1 MILTIDVG
9 NTNVVMG
16 CVENGEVKSVCRL
29 ATNTNDLS
37 SDYALKMRQS
47 FEFDGID
54 YNNFSGAILSSV
66 VPQLNRAIKTAVK
79 KLTGLDCMVVGAGL
93 KTGVNVKIDDPGTLA
108 GDLITGA
115 VGALSIYKP
124 PIIVV
129 DMGTATTIV
138 ALDKDGAYLGGAII
152 PGVKLSYSALS
163 SGTSLL
169 PNIAIEAPAKCIGS
183 NTVDSMK
190 SGAVYGTAA
199 LVDGMIDRMEAE
211 LGEPVTV
218 VATGGLSGTIV
229 PYCKREIHYE
239 PALLLKGLEIL
250 YEKNAK
256 RRPRSNDA
264 NEK

>member
-54 YNNFSGAILSSV
+54 YKKFSGAILSSV

-138 ALDKDGAYLGGAII
+138 ALDRDGAYLGGAII
-152 PGVKLSYSALS
+152 PGIKLSFSALS

-169 PNIAIEAPAKCIGS
+169 PDIAIEAPAKCIGS

-218 VATGGLSGTIV
+218 VATGGLSGTVV
-229 PYCKREIHYE
+229 PYCKRKINYE

-256 RRPRSNDA
+256 RWQH
-264 NEK
+264 

>member
-9 NTNVVMG
+9 NTNIVMG

-29 ATNTNDLS
+29 ATNLNDLS
-37 SDYALKMRQS
+37 SDYAMKMRQS

-54 YNNFSGAILSSV
+54 YKNFSGAILSSV
-66 VPQLNRAIKTAVK
+66 VPQLNRAIRTAVK
-79 KLTGLDCMVVGAGL
+79 KVTGLDCMVVGAGL
-93 KTGVNVKIDDPGTLA
+93 KTGVNIKLDDPGQLA

-115 VGALSIYKP
+115 VGALALYKP
-124 PIIVV
+124 PLVVV

-138 ALDKDGAYLGGAII
+138 AIDSEGSYLGGAII
-152 PGVKLSYSALS
+152 PGIKLSYSALS

-169 PNIAIEAPAKCIGS
+169 PNIAIEAPKKCIGT

-199 LVDGMIDRMEAE
+199 LVDGMIDRMETE

-218 VATGGLSGTIV
+218 VATGGLAGTIV
-229 PYCKREIHYE
+229 PYCRRKIEYE
-239 PALLLKGLEIL
+239 PALLLKGLAIL

-256 RRPRSNDA
+256 RR
-264 NEK
+264 

>member
-16 CVENGEVKSVCRL
+16 CVENGNVKSVCRL
-29 ATNTNDLS
+29 ATNLNDLS

-54 YNNFSGAILSSV
+54 YKNFSGAILSSV
-66 VPQLNRAIKTAVK
+66 VPQLNRAIRTAVK
-79 KLTGLDCMVVGAGL
+79 KVTGLDCMVVGAGL
-93 KTGVNVKIDDPGTLA
+93 KTGVNIKLDDPGQLA

-115 VGALSIYKP
+115 VGALALYKP
-124 PIIVV
+124 PLVVV

-138 ALDKDGAYLGGAII
+138 AIDSEGSYLGGAII
-152 PGVKLSYSALS
+152 PGIKLSYSALS

-169 PNIAIEAPAKCIGS
+169 PNIAIEAPKKCIGT

-199 LVDGMIDRMEAE
+199 LIDGMIDRMETE

-218 VATGGLSGTIV
+218 VATGGLAGTVV
-229 PYCKREIHYE
+229 PYCRRRIEYE
-239 PALLLKGLEIL
+239 PALLLKGLAIL

-256 RRPRSNDA
+256 RR
-264 NEK
+264 

>member
-37 SDYALKMRQS
+37 NDYALKMRQS

-54 YNNFSGAILSSV
+54 YKNFSGAILSSV
-66 VPQLNRAIKTAVK
+66 VPQLNRAIKSAVK

-124 PIIVV
+124 PIVIV

-138 ALDKDGAYLGGAII
+138 ALDKEGAYLGGAII

-169 PNIAIEAPAKCIGS
+169 PNIAIEAPAKCIGT

-190 SGAVYGTAA
+190 SGAVYGAAA

-229 PYCKREIHYE
+229 PYCKRKIHYE

-256 RRPRSNDA
+256 RRQH
-264 NEK
+264 

>member
-16 CVENGEVKSVCRL
+16 CVENGDVKSVCRL
-29 ATNTNDLS
+29 ATNLNDLS
-37 SDYALKMRQS
+37 SDYAMKMRQS

-54 YNNFSGAILSSV
+54 YKNFSGAILSSV

-79 KLTGLDCMVVGAGL
+79 KVTGLDCMVVGAGL
-93 KTGVNVKIDDPGTLA
+93 KTGVNIKLDDPGQLA

-115 VGALSIYKP
+115 VGALALYKP
-124 PIIVV
+124 PLVVV

-138 ALDKDGAYLGGAII
+138 AIDSEGSYLGGAII
-152 PGVKLSYSALS
+152 PGIKLSYSALS

-169 PNIAIEAPAKCIGS
+169 PNIAIEAPKKCIGT

-199 LVDGMIDRMEAE
+199 LIDGMIDRMETE

-218 VATGGLSGTIV
+218 VATGGLAGTVV
-229 PYCKREIHYE
+229 PYCRRKIEYE
-239 PALLLKGLEIL
+239 PALLLKGLAIL

-256 RRPRSNDA
+256 RR
-264 NEK
+264 

>member
-16 CVENGEVKSVCRL
+16 CVENGDVKSACRL
-29 ATNTNDLS
+29 ATNLNDLS
-37 SDYALKMRQS
+37 SDYAMKMRQS

-54 YNNFSGAILSSV
+54 YKNFSGAILSSV
-66 VPQLNRAIKTAVK
+66 VPQLNRAIRTAVK
-79 KLTGLDCMVVGAGL
+79 KVTGLDCMVVGAGL
-93 KTGVNVKIDDPGTLA
+93 KTGVNIKLDDPGQLA

-115 VGALSIYKP
+115 VGALALYKP
-124 PIIVV
+124 PLVVV

-138 ALDKDGAYLGGAII
+138 AIDSEGSYLGGAII
-152 PGVKLSYSALS
+152 PGIKLSYSALS

-169 PNIAIEAPAKCIGS
+169 PNIAIEAPKKCIGT

-199 LVDGMIDRMEAE
+199 LVDGMIDRMETE

-218 VATGGLSGTIV
+218 VATGGLAGTVV
-229 PYCKREIHYE
+229 PYCRRRIEYE
-239 PALLLKGLEIL
+239 PALLLKGLAIL

-256 RRPRSNDA
+256 RR
-264 NEK
+264 

>member
-1 MILTIDVG
+1 
-9 NTNVVMG
+9 MG
-16 CVENGEVKSVCRL
+16 CVENGDVKSVCRL
-29 ATNTNDLS
+29 ATNLNDLS
-37 SDYALKMRQS
+37 SDYAMKMRQS

-54 YNNFSGAILSSV
+54 YKNFSGAILSSV

-79 KLTGLDCMVVGAGL
+79 KVTGLDCMVVGAGL
-93 KTGVNVKIDDPGTLA
+93 KTGVNIKLDDPGQLA

-115 VGALSIYKP
+115 VGALALYKP
-124 PIIVV
+124 PLVVV

-138 ALDKDGAYLGGAII
+138 AIDSEGSYLGGAII
-152 PGVKLSYSALS
+152 PGIKLSYSALS

-169 PNIAIEAPAKCIGS
+169 PNIAIEAPKKCIGT

-199 LVDGMIDRMEAE
+199 LVDGMIDRMETE

-218 VATGGLSGTIV
+218 VATGGLAGTVV
-229 PYCKREIHYE
+229 PYCRRKIEYE
-239 PALLLKGLEIL
+239 PALLLKGLAIL

-256 RRPRSNDA
+256 RR
-264 NEK
+264 

>member
-16 CVENGEVKSVCRL
+16 CVENGDVKSVCRL
-29 ATNTNDLS
+29 ATNLNDLS
-37 SDYALKMRQS
+37 SDYAMKMRQS

-54 YNNFSGAILSSV
+54 YKNFSGAILSSV

-79 KLTGLDCMVVGAGL
+79 KVTGLDCMVVGAGL
-93 KTGVNVKIDDPGTLA
+93 KTGVNIKLDDPGQLA

-115 VGALSIYKP
+115 VGALALYKP
-124 PIIVV
+124 PLVVV

-138 ALDKDGAYLGGAII
+138 AIDSEGSYLGGAII
-152 PGVKLSYSALS
+152 PGIKLSYSALS

-169 PNIAIEAPAKCIGS
+169 PNIAIEAPKKCIGT

-199 LVDGMIDRMEAE
+199 LVDGMIDRMETE

-218 VATGGLSGTIV
+218 VATGGLAGTVV
-229 PYCKREIHYE
+229 PYCRRRIEYE
-239 PALLLKGLEIL
+239 PALLLKGLAIL

-256 RRPRSNDA
+256 RR
-264 NEK
+264 